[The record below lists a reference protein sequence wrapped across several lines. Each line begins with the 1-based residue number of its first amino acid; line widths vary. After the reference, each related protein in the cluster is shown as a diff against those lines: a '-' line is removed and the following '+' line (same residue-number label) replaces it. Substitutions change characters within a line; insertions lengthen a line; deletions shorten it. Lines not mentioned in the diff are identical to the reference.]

1 MKALILLLTICLSGK
16 LLATPTAEGLF
27 RNVSNK
33 EPTGNLIVVTAM
45 VEEMEESTPV
55 VEPIAQQGPLTEG
68 PMPMAK
74 KKPIYYKW
82 LLSLEKESNVDIIQ
96 VSYRSSQLKEEQI
109 IQTKYFPDI
118 TKIVSND
125 NSLERSMY
133 YSLMNMLVLNESKM
147 FKALLVKYAQG
158 FQSNKE
164 LMMKEKVALYRKYKE
179 YLEKR
184 QEDETLVSPLEP
196 TDPDQISAV
205 KEIMAAPM
213 YKDAGNVELVRIDNE
228 LAWKVD
234 LKSLNA
240 IFSNE
245 DHRLRKIEYQS
256 PLGDLRV
263 IADEYVLFNGAHE
276 LPKTMIF
283 RDMSNKSWRIRFLGL
298 SHLNTHSTPFTKR
311 AQDYTDAAK
320 KAREARKG
328 TNLAQD
334 EYLNPP
340 FIF

>member
-1 MKALILLLTICLSGK
+1 MKTLTVFFTFLLCAQTM
-16 LLATPTAEGLF
+16 ATPTAEGLF

-45 VEEMEESTPV
+45 VEEMEESAPAAESTPNTASLN
-55 VEPIAQQGPLTEG
+55 EAL
-68 PMPMAK
+68 MPPTK

-82 LLSLEKESNVDIIQ
+82 LLSLEREGSVDMIQ
-96 VSYRSSQLKEEQI
+96 VSYRNSQLKEEQI
-109 IQTKYFPDI
+109 VQTKYFPDI
-118 TKIVSND
+118 AKVVSND

-133 YSLMNMLVLNESKM
+133 YSLMNMLVVNESKM

-164 LMMKEKVALYRKYKE
+164 LMTKEKVALYRKYKE

-184 QEDETLVSPLEP
+184 QEDETLISPLEP
-196 TDPDQISAV
+196 TDPDQLSAV

-263 IADEYVLFNGAHE
+263 ITDEYVLFNGAHE

-283 RDMSNKSWRIRFLGL
+283 KDMSNKSWRVRFLGL

-320 KAREARKG
+320 KAREMRKSS
-328 TNLAQD
+328 AQGQED
-334 EYLNPP
+334 YLNPP

>member
-1 MKALILLLTICLSGK
+1 MKHLIFLLMIFTSTLAQ
-16 LLATPTAEGLF
+16 ATPTAEGLF

-45 VEEMEESTPV
+45 IEEMSALD
-55 VEPIAQQGPLTEG
+55 AQPKPAPLTEEAALLQ
-68 PMPMAK
+68 PIV

-82 LLSLEKESNVDIIQ
+82 LMSLERENSVDLIQ
-96 VSYRSSQLKEEQI
+96 VSYTNSQLKEDQI
-109 IQTKYFPDI
+109 QHVKYFPEI
-118 TKIVSND
+118 TKVISND

-133 YSLMNMLVLNESKM
+133 YSLMNMLVLNESKT
-147 FKALLVKYAQG
+147 FKSVLGKYAQG
-158 FQSNKE
+158 FLSNKD
-164 LMMKEKVALYRKYKE
+164 LMAKEKISLYKKYKE

-184 QEDETLVSPLEP
+184 QSDESLISPL
-196 TDPDQISAV
+196 DPVDPEQAAQV

-213 YKDAGNVELVRIDNE
+213 YKDAGNVELVRVDNE

-234 LKSLNA
+234 LKSLYA

-263 IADEYVLFNGAHE
+263 IADEYVLFDGAHE
-276 LPKTMIF
+276 LPKTIIF
-283 RDMSNKSWRIRFLGL
+283 KDMSGKSWRIRYLGL

-311 AQDYTDAAK
+311 AQDYTEAAK
-320 KAREARKG
+320 KAKEARRTENSVQKI
-328 TNLAQD
+328 
-334 EYLNPP
+334 EYLSPP